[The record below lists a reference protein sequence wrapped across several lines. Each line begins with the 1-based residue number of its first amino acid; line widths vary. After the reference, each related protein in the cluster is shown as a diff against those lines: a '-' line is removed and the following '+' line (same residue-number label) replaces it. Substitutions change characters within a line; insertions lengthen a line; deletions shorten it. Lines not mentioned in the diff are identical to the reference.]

1 MKVLRIS
8 SRDTYP
14 LRQKLLRPSGT
25 LEDCIFEGDDEEQTF
40 HLGAFIGGKLVSVS
54 SFYFESHQNFDAKFQ
69 YRLRGMATHPD
80 YQKKGFSSSLLKTGF
95 PIVKQNLC
103 SIVWCNARSPVVGFY
118 EKLGFKIVG
127 NRFEISKIGPHLLM
141 VKDLMEN

>member
-1 MKVLRIS
+1 LKVLRIS
-8 SRDTYP
+8 SRDTYS

-25 LEDCIFEGDDEEQTF
+25 LEDCIFEGDDDEQTF

-54 SFYFESHQNFDAKFQ
+54 SFYFEKHQNIDAKFQ

-118 EKLGFKIVG
+118 EKLGFKIIG
-127 NRFEISKIGPHLLM
+127 NRFEIPEIGPHFLM
-141 VKDLMEN
+141 VKDLMET